1 MPKHPLGGMRWDA
14 EVTGSKAT
22 MSCANYGVPHNG
34 NFIIV
39 QDADGRTVVVTC
51 SVGKTVGAVGFIFDK
66 AKVEPFVLH
75 DRERIAQRNRR
86 QWWILHL

>member
-34 NFIIV
+34 NFIII
-39 QDADGRTVVVTC
+39 QDTDGETAAGRIC
-51 SVGKTVGAVGFIFDK
+51 SVGIAVHTAVVGHV
-66 AKVEPFVLH
+66 
-75 DRERIAQRNRR
+75 
-86 QWWILHL
+86 